1 MERLNYTLVVISTK
15 EVKSVCA
22 GLWFDNKEAAERYAE
37 GITAG
42 LALAGKKNYAVIMH
56 LPDNPQGMNPG
67 FISKN
72 CTYKHADIYKRDYV
86 WKLNKI
92 A

>member
-1 MERLNYTLVVISTK
+1 MERLNYTLVIISTK
-15 EVKSVCA
+15 GIKSVCR
-22 GLWFDNKEAAERYAE
+22 GIWFDDTTAANQYAE

-56 LPDNPQGMNPG
+56 LPEDDELKTEAA
-67 FISKN
+67 ITKN
-72 CTYKHADIYKRDYV
+72 LTNKHRAIYWRDYV
-86 WKLNKI
+86 W